1 MLVTLSEKC
10 YFFLENNIPLA
21 EMLKMLYI
29 TMTKL
34 CSNSKN
40 YFLILSLERISAQF
54 NIPICMKTLIL
65 QYHSEPTL

>member
-10 YFFLENNIPLA
+10 YFFFLENNIPLA

-29 TMTKL
+29 TMTQL

-40 YFLILSLERISAQF
+40 
-54 NIPICMKTLIL
+54 
-65 QYHSEPTL
+65 

>member
-1 MLVTLSEKC
+1 MLVTLSKKC

-40 YFLILSLERISAQF
+40 
-54 NIPICMKTLIL
+54 
-65 QYHSEPTL
+65 